1 MAIPPGMGQN
11 QRQFCDVLKEEIKR
25 ELDPVVDDAMKDII
39 KEFREEEKRQKRAE
53 KDPPTA
59 SIDTP
64 LWLREPGIEH
74 MHDYDDFES
83 LCPSYEG
90 INNFNFKPLVSLTI
104 NALVF
109 GVFYR
114 SLISQKLPLGGKV
127 IKTQLTSLAA
137 SSSILAYRHISDRN
151 EKNETN
157 IYKVLFEWIAP
168 LALVCTP
175 TPFLHG
181 TSKINCVCTAVL
193 AASQIGL
200 NESVNHLF
208 TTDSND

>member
-1 MAIPPGMGQN
+1 MIPPVN
-11 QRQFCDVLKEEIKR
+11 QFAVVRQEQWHFEDEQPAQANRGVAEAVLEG
-25 ELDPVVDDAMKDII
+25 LA
-39 KEFREEEKRQKRAE
+39 EEERARNN
-53 KDPPTA
+53 PPAA
-59 SIDTP
+59 SIDSP
-64 LWLREPGIEH
+64 RRSKHPH
-74 MHDYDDFES
+74 MENIHDYDDFEP
-83 LCPSYEG
+83 LRPSYEG

-104 NALVF
+104 NAFVF

-114 SLISQKLPLGGKV
+114 SLISKKLPLGGKV

-137 SSSILAYRHISDRN
+137 SSVILAYRHISDRN

-157 IYKVLFEWIAP
+157 IYKVLFEWISP

-181 TSKINCVCTAVL
+181 ASKINCVCTAVL

-208 TTDSND
+208 TTDSNG